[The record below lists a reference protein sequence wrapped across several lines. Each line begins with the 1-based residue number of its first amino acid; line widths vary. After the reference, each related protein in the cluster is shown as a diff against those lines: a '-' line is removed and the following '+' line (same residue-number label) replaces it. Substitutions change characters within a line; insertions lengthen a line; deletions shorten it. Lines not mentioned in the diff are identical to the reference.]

1 MKENKIT
8 CEYCGTVYDSTEPCC
23 PLCKTKPETDNYM
36 GDHYDY
42 DERPLDEDELD
53 GEPVSPNGRGGK
65 VAALVVLLALFLGFT
80 GYILYAFELLPFK
93 PTQTQEVTCTA
104 LQLDQT
110 EVALTQADQ
119 SVQLTAVKTPADA
132 VEAVTFTSSDAA
144 VATVDAT
151 GLIQAVGSGTA
162 TITAVCGTQQAACTV
177 TCTLDEAQPEENQPS
192 AGRETTD
199 PQKPEEDETGTLE
212 LSSRDIS
219 FFAAGES
226 TTLTAA
232 GADSADLS
240 WESSDESVATVD
252 SDGYVVAVGPGTA
265 TITAA
270 TGTQTAEC
278 VVRCSFE

>member
-53 GEPVSPNGRGGK
+53 GEPVSPKGRGGK

-93 PTQTQEVTCTA
+93 PAQTQEVTCTA

-110 EVALTQADQ
+110 EVTLTQAGQ
-119 SVQLTAVKTPADA
+119 SAQLTAVKTPADA

-177 TCTLDEAQPEENQPS
+177 TCTLDEAQPEENQTP
-192 AGRETTD
+192 RETTGA
-199 PQKPEEDETGTLE
+199 QTPEEDETGTLE

-232 GADSADLS
+232 GADSEDLS

-265 TITAA
+265 TITASS
-270 TGTQTAEC
+270 GTQTAEC